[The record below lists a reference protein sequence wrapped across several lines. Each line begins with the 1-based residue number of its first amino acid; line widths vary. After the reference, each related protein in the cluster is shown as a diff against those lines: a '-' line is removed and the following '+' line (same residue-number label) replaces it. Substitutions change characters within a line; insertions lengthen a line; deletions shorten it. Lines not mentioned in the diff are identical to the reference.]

1 MNYPIFFNSKNSLKL
16 FGLQGDLKFIQDLYL
31 KKKLPK
37 VLMYTG
43 IKGLGKSTIIN
54 HFLFSLFDR
63 ENYDKKNSTLSKDS
77 VFLKQFQENLFSN
90 IIYIK
95 GEEFNSVKVEDIRN
109 LKTKILQSTISN
121 RDRFII
127 FDDIELFNQHSL
139 NALLKIIEE
148 PSEKNFFILINNKS
162 RPLLQTIKSRSLEI
176 KIILNE
182 KKRFQIINEL
192 VNFYKLTLVLDP
204 QISKLS
210 PGNFLKFNHLCHE
223 FNISPNSNFVENL
236 SLILNL
242 YKKNKDVLFVNLI
255 FFITDYYFKSLKEK
269 SIFKNDKIFETKNFV
284 FDNLNNYMLYNL
296 NQNSLINAVNEKLK
310 NE

>member
-1 MNYPIFFNSKNSLKL
+1 MR
-16 FGLQGDLKFIQDLYL
+16 
-31 KKKLPK
+31 
-37 VLMYTG
+37 
-43 IKGLGKSTIIN
+43 II
-54 HFLFSLFDR
+54 
-63 ENYDKKNSTLSKDS
+63 
-77 VFLKQFQENLFSN
+77 
-90 IIYIK
+90 
-95 GEEFNSVKVEDIRN
+95 
-109 LKTKILQSTISN
+109 
-121 RDRFII
+121 
-127 FDDIELFNQHSL
+127 
-139 NALLKIIEE
+139 
-148 PSEKNFFILINNKS
+148 
-162 RPLLQTIKSRSLEI
+162 
-176 KIILNE
+176 
-182 KKRFQIINEL
+182 

-255 FFITDYYFKSLKEK
+255 FFITDYYFKFLKEK
-269 SIFKNDKIFETKNFV
+269 SLFKDDKIFETKNFV

>member
-182 KKRFQIINEL
+182 KKRFQTINEL

-255 FFITDYYFKSLKEK
+255 FFITDYYFKFLKEK
-269 SIFKNDKIFETKNFV
+269 SLFKDDKIFETKNFV

>member
-255 FFITDYYFKSLKEK
+255 FFITDYYFKFLKEK
-269 SIFKNDKIFETKNFV
+269 SLFKDDKIFETKNFV